1 MATANIDLPPILKTA
16 DPASMQIMT
25 RYLYRL
31 AEQLNTTLN
40 SLDEQNLGDSYTK
53 KLEPLFNV
61 SEKAQELAKLF
72 EEKELAMAG
81 DVQQQYMTLRNSFI
95 SQVDNVMASFQSQV
109 EVLDN
114 TIRTYVAENYIASD
128 PDMTLDEK
136 ISSMIRQTADQI
148 RLEFETLATIDVEG
162 VNDLTLNFKTYIRF
176 NEDGIE
182 IGKVGDGA
190 SPIVARITNERLE
203 FAIAGTDVVV
213 AYISNDKLH
222 ISMAEIDKLS
232 IGNNAVGYVDF
243 DMTANGLF
251 IRWRAD

>member
-1 MATANIDLPPILKTA
+1 MATVNIDLPPILNTA

-25 RYLYRL
+25 KYLYRL

-40 SLDEQNLGDSYTK
+40 SLDEQNLGKSYTK

-61 SEKAQELAKLF
+61 SDSAQKLAKLL
-72 EEKELAMAG
+72 EEKELAMSS
-81 DVQQQYMTLRNSFI
+81 DVQKDYRRLRDSFY
-95 SQVDNVMASFQSQV
+95 SQV
-109 EVLDN
+109 ENVIATVQVQLE
-114 TIRTYVAENYIASD
+114 TLESAVRSYVEENFLGIAD
-128 PDMTLDEK
+128 GQQLEER
-136 ISSMIRQTADQI
+136 ISSLIQQTADNI
-148 RLEFETLATIDVEG
+148 TFLFERFGSLDIDG
-162 VNDLTLNFKTYIRF
+162 VNELSVNFKTYIRF
-176 NEDGIE
+176 NEVGIE

-222 ISMAEIDKLS
+222 ISMAEIDRLS

-251 IRWRAD
+251 IRWRSD

>member
-1 MATANIDLPPILKTA
+1 MATVNIDLPPILNTA

-25 RYLYRL
+25 KYLYRL

-40 SLDEQNLGDSYTK
+40 SLDEQNLGESYTK

-61 SEKAQELAKLF
+61 SDSAQKLAKLL
-72 EEKELAMAG
+72 EEKELAMSS
-81 DVQQQYMTLRNSFI
+81 DVQQQYKTLRNAFI
-95 SQVDNVMASFQSQV
+95 SQVESVIASFQSQID
-109 EVLDN
+109 VLDN
-114 TIRTYVAENYIASD
+114 SIRTYVAEHYIASD

-136 ISSMIRQTADQI
+136 ISSMIQQTADQI
-148 RLEFETLATIDVEG
+148 RLEFETLASIDVAG

-176 NEDGIE
+176 NENGIE

-190 SPIVARITNERLE
+190 SPIVARITNERLD
-203 FAIAGTDVVV
+203 FALAGTDVVV

-232 IGNNAVGYVDF
+232 IGNEAVGYVDF
-243 DMTANGLF
+243 DMTADGLF
-251 IRWRAD
+251 IRWRSD